1 MEPIVPGPI
10 EVYAAANSTSPSSLA
25 EAIEQDTRAGRAD
38 ARMLTGALEGAFL
51 RLLVRISGARRVLE
65 IGTFTGYSALTMAEA
80 LPADGILVTCD
91 HDEATAGLAR
101 GYFDRSP
108 HGHKVEQRLG
118 NARDT
123 LTGLDGQFDLAFLD
137 ADKESYE
144 HYYEALLP
152 LLRAGGLLVADNV
165 LWSGRVLDPQQDTD
179 HALARFNARVAAD
192 PRVEVVMLPLRDGV
206 SVIYKKPGPEAG

>member
-1 MEPIVPGPI
+1 MEPIVPAPI
-10 EVYAAANSTSPSSLA
+10 EAYATANSASPSPLA
-25 EAIEQDTRAGRAD
+25 DAIEQYTRAERAD
-38 ARMLTGALEGAFL
+38 ARMLTGALEGALL
-51 RLLVRISGARRVLE
+51 RLLVRITGARRVLE

-80 LPADGILVTCD
+80 LPEDGIVVTCD
-91 HDEATAGLAR
+91 CDEATAGLAR
-101 GYFDRSP
+101 GYFARSP

-118 NARDT
+118 PARHT
-123 LTGLDGQFDLAFLD
+123 LAALTGEFDLAFLD

-165 LWSGRVLDPQQDTD
+165 LWSGRVLDPQQETD

-192 PRVEVVMLPLRDGV
+192 PRVEVVMLPVRDGV
-206 SVIYKKPGPEAG
+206 SLIYKKPGPGR